1 MAHVRV
7 AVEKELPSGWRRAR
21 LSDVVRQAQPGF
33 ASGKRDPS
41 GVVQLRMNNVTASG
55 RLDWS
60 LPTRVPVGAGD
71 VEAFRLE
78 PGDVLFNNTNSVEL
92 VGKSALFEGFG
103 EPVVFSNH
111 FTRLRTDGEKL
122 APEFLAAWLLE
133 RWQAGLFR
141 NICHRWVG
149 QAAVQ
154 RERLLEL
161 EIPLPNIPEQKRIAA
176 TLKKQMAA
184 IERARAS
191 AAMQLRAAQAL
202 PAAYLR
208 AIFTSREAQRWPRRA
223 LGDASEI
230 VSGITLGRQPRGSLA
245 RSVPYLRV
253 ANVKDGYLDLSD
265 VYKIEATEA
274 EIGRLRLRS
283 GDLLLTEGGDLDKL
297 GRGTVWRD
305 ELPEC
310 LHQNHIFRVRFDMN
324 QFVPD
329 FVSAQIGSQY
339 GKAYFLAHGKR
350 TTGIATINQRVLAAF
365 PLMAPE
371 RSEQERIVNTLHAQ
385 QVRVERMRHALAA
398 RLTEIDAISGVL
410 LRRAFNGDL

>member
-1 MAHVRV
+1 M
-7 AVEKELPSGWRRAR
+7 
-21 LSDVVRQAQPGF
+21 
-33 ASGKRDPS
+33 
-41 GVVQLRMNNVTASG
+41 
-55 RLDWS
+55 
-60 LPTRVPVGAGD
+60 
-71 VEAFRLE
+71 
-78 PGDVLFNNTNSVEL
+78 
-92 VGKSALFEGFG
+92 
-103 EPVVFSNH
+103 
-111 FTRLRTDGEKL
+111 
-122 APEFLAAWLLE
+122 
-133 RWQAGLFR
+133 
-141 NICHRWVG
+141 
-149 QAAVQ
+149 
-154 RERLLEL
+154 
-161 EIPLPNIPEQKRIAA
+161 
-176 TLKKQMAA
+176 
-184 IERARAS
+184 
-191 AAMQLRAAQAL
+191 
-202 PAAYLR
+202 
-208 AIFTSREAQRWPRRA
+208 
-223 LGDASEI
+223 
-230 VSGITLGRQPRGSLA
+230 SGITLGRQPRGSLA